1 MFKNRLI
8 WLLALLV
15 EFCYLVIFVV
25 DHRLLQ
31 IDILSWLIQNAVS
44 LIIVNLQNCS
54 TIQNLDSI
62 DMAGPT
68 DLLKPERFWG

>member
-31 IDILSWLIQNAVS
+31 IDILSWLIQNAVN
-44 LIIVNLQNCS
+44 LIIVNLPNCLTERVFFS
-54 TIQNLDSI
+54 VPLQRTDSF
-62 DMAGPT
+62 ASK
-68 DLLKPERFWG
+68 DLI

>member
-31 IDILSWLIQNAVS
+31 IDILSWLIQNAVN